1 MAAAKRV
8 AVVGAGPSGLATVK
22 ELLDEGHHPVCFER
36 AASLGGVFR
45 FDEDTGVVWESCR
58 LTSSGLLTAFSDFPI
73 TPDRA
78 EHMKTGEYVDYLKE
92 YCAAFGVDRCL
103 RFDATVEAITRDP
116 SGGWRVAT
124 RGRDG
129 EPSEERFDAVAV
141 CSGLHQNPHR
151 PRFEGQAT
159 FPGEIMHGA
168 EYRRPAQVAGK
179 RVLVIGAGE
188 SGADIVAEVAEH
200 AAETVLS
207 LRRGIGVV
215 PRKRY
220 GYPNDFFNCRLN
232 NSSAHWIYQTRHPSD
247 AWKLKLYLAVFFP
260 FVLADKCVQQIAAL
274 GQKLRL
280 LAPLMRLRRLGASA
294 FAQARINNA
303 TERLT
308 KELLNESGGTLQE
321 NFGTKSDEFVR
332 AMAAGRCRR
341 VASIARFE
349 GRRVCFDDGSVY
361 EPDLVILCTGFD
373 VQVPFLDESL
383 TRPRRFLEAFVPEIG
398 ASLAFIGFLRP
409 AFGAI
414 PPLAELQARWFALL
428 TSGKAALPPEAEM
441 HAAIDRL
448 RGFRRHYFR
457 AVRERLDYL
466 VDFYSLCDD
475 LAEKI
480 GCKPTREAIR
490 RESLRFRVRFF
501 AGPYV
506 AAQYRLIGPH
516 AKPALARQVI
526 AGLPIAQPRHAL
538 ALFYLR
544 WTLSRVLYRL
554 LGPEFA
560 TKLALD

>member
-1 MAAAKRV
+1 MSQAKRV
-8 AVVGAGPSGLATVK
+8 AVVGAGPSGIATVK
-22 ELLDEGHHPVCFER
+22 ELLAEGHDPVCFER

-45 FDEDTGVVWESCR
+45 FDEDTGVVWDSCR

-78 EHMKTGEYVDYLKE
+78 GHMRAGEYVDYLKE

-103 RFDATVEAITRDP
+103 RFETTVEAISRDP
-116 SGGWRVAT
+116 SGGWRLKT

-129 EPSEERFDAVAV
+129 KQSEERFDAVAV

-151 PRFEGQAT
+151 PRFDGQET
-159 FPGEIMHGA
+159 FPGAIMHGA
-168 EYRRPAQVAGK
+168 EYRRPAQVTGK

-188 SGADIVAEVAEH
+188 SGADIAAEVAEH

-207 LRRGIGVV
+207 LRRGVGVV
-215 PRKRY
+215 ARKRY
-220 GYPNDFFNCRLN
+220 GYPNDFLNCRLN

-247 AWKLKLYLAVFFP
+247 AWKLKLYFAVFFP
-260 FVLADKCVQQIAAL
+260 FVVADKCVQKLASV
-274 GQKLRL
+274 GQKLRP
-280 LAPLMRLRRLGASA
+280 LAPLLRFRELGAA
-294 FAQARINNA
+294 ALAEARVNRA
-303 TERLT
+303 TQRLT
-308 KELLNESGGTLQE
+308 EALLDESGGTLQE
-321 NFGTKSDEFVR
+321 QFGTKSDEFVR

-341 VASIARFE
+341 AAAIVRFE
-349 GRRVCFDDGSVY
+349 GRRARFEDGSSF

-373 VQVPFLDESL
+373 VRVPFLDESL
-383 TRPRRFLEAFVPEIG
+383 TTPRRFLEAFVPEIG

-428 TSGKAALPPEAEM
+428 VSGKAVLPPEAEM
-441 HAAIDRL
+441 HAAIERL
-448 RGFRRHYFR
+448 REFRRHYFR

-466 VDFYSLCDD
+466 VDFYSLCDE
-475 LAEKI
+475 LAENI

-490 RESLRFRVRFF
+490 RESLRFRVRFY

-506 AAQYRLIGPH
+506 PSQYRLIGPH
-516 AKPALARQVI
+516 AKPAIARRVI

-544 WTLSRVLYRL
+544 WRLSRVLHRL